1 MGYAWNK
8 GTEIEVSCIVN
19 KLSNISSEIRI
30 NIQEVKY
37 GESSWLSGTSKQSSK
52 QIYVPNL
59 YQNLFNQIT
68 LEIKRR
74 EAIDGTNTASDM
86 PKEGQAQKPKKDD
99 KYSAID
105 NQDIIVYLNNGDL
118 IKGKVVSHNDIDIT
132 LRTSIGVL
140 NIERKFI
147 GKIEE
152 VIKRVSIL
160 LNNGTTIIGKLVTQ
174 DENDITL
181 ETSLGVIKIAKL
193 NIKKTEKQN

>member
-1 MGYAWNK
+1 
-8 GTEIEVSCIVN
+8 
-19 KLSNISSEIRI
+19 
-30 NIQEVKY
+30 
-37 GESSWLSGTSKQSSK
+37 
-52 QIYVPNL
+52 
-59 YQNLFNQIT
+59 
-68 LEIKRR
+68 
-74 EAIDGTNTASDM
+74 M